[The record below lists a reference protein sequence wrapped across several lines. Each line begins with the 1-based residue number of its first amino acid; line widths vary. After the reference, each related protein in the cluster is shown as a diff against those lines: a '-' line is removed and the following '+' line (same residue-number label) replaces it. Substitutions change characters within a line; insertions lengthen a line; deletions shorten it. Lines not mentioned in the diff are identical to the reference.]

1 MADVPTP
8 PREGDRVVRAMTMD
22 GAFRVIAAITT
33 GTVRGALAAQATGD
47 ELALRLG
54 ELLTGAV
61 LLRETTQPARRVQLL
76 WRDRRGGTLV
86 ADSLPD
92 GSNRA
97 IVNPG
102 ADAAVL
108 PGGDHLL
115 QVHYTLPNSAMHQG
129 TVAIPAGEDMSSALM
144 RYLHQSE
151 QILSMTAVA
160 ALPGPGG
167 VRVAGGYVVQLL
179 PEATRETIDDMTDH
193 VGNLDPIA
201 VLLEGGA
208 RTAGALIAAL
218 MGTMEYEQLATSDLR
233 FGCTCSEARVMSSIL
248 TLGDHEVDAM
258 LGGDPL
264 EVRCDACGQMY
275 RIETE
280 ELRRFRDSARLR

>member
-1 MADVPTP
+1 MADSH
-8 PREGDRVVRAMTMD
+8 DRVVRAMTTD
-22 GAFRVIAAITT
+22 GAFRVIAAVTT

-47 ELALRLG
+47 EIGLRLG
-54 ELLTGAV
+54 ELMTGAV

-86 ADSLPD
+86 ADALPD
-92 GSNRA
+92 GSNRG

-115 QVHYTLPNSAMHQG
+115 QVSYTLPNAAMHQG
-129 TVAIPAGEDMSSALM
+129 MVGIPAGEDMSSALM
-144 RYLHQSE
+144 RYLQQSE

-167 VRVAGGYVVQLL
+167 VRTAGGYVVQLL
-179 PEATRETIDDMTDH
+179 PEATREVIGEMTDH

-201 VLLEGGA
+201 SLIEGRA
-208 RTAGALIAAL
+208 PTAEALIETL
-218 MGTMEYEQLATSDLR
+218 MGSMAHEVLASSALR
-233 FGCTCSEARVMSSIL
+233 FGCTCSEERVMSSIL
-248 TLGDHEVDAM
+248 TLGDDEVEAM
-258 LGGDPL
+258 LGGDAL
-264 EVRCDACGQMY
+264 EVRCDACGRQY
-275 RIETE
+275 RIETAA
-280 ELRRFRDSARLR
+280 LRAYSDQARLS